1 MSCITSQRI
10 KNMVNANTARRMLEP
25 FGYVKTQILPNKIS
39 AVVSESVADSYDG
52 NISSVSHYSVG
63 LNALRRGREY
73 MKLLFDP
80 KGVETIKVSGRGA
93 TEGLTFAVLQKA
105 GQKPRF
111 GVVGISDISKIEDA
125 TLREAIVKHLNEL
138 KTMFNKGKLPN
149 VNNFL

>member
-105 GQKPRF
+105 GKSQDLALLEYLILAK
-111 GVVGISDISKIEDA
+111 
-125 TLREAIVKHLNEL
+125 L
-138 KTMFNKGKLPN
+138 KTRL
-149 VNNFL
+149 